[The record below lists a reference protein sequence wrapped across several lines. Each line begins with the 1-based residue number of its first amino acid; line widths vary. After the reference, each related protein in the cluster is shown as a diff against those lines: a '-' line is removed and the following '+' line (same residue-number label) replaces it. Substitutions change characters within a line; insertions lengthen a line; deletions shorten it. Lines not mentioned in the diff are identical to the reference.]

1 MGQEIGIGQGKPV
14 WVWRSLYGTGESLF
28 RAGGAPTG
36 QPIWG
41 REKQVMGVC
50 KPLTRI
56 LKKEFKNPTL
66 GKVGVNTEKLEF
78 DVENLEFYPEYHY
91 HVMTKPL

>member
-1 MGQEIGIGQGKPV
+1 MGQGKAC
-14 WVWRSLYGTGESLF
+14 LGE
-28 RAGGAPTG
+28 GGAPTG
-36 QPIWG
+36 QPISG

-78 DVENLEFYPEYHY
+78 DLENLG
-91 HVMTKPL
+91 VLSKIPLSCYDQTTMKE